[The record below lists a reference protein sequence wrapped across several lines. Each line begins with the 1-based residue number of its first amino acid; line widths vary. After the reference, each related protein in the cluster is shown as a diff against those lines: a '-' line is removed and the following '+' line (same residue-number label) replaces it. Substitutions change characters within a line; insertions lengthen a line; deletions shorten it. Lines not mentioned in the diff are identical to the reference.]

1 MKTPSLLPECATAIA
16 AVCAAGILASKLNI
30 DILAQISFT
39 ILIATISLLMIRTH
53 MRIRMM
59 HEQLV
64 IKERM
69 MKFAL
74 DDFAKKMSKR
84 QEESLRQISDTFEDR
99 SKRMYR

>member
-1 MKTPSLLPECATAIA
+1 MKTPSLLPECAAGIV
-16 AVCAAGILASKLNI
+16 AVCAAGILASKLHI

-53 MRIRMM
+53 MRIRAM

-74 DDFAKKMSKR
+74 DDFSKKMSKR
-84 QEESLRQISDTFEDR
+84 QEESLRQISDTLEEQ

>member
-1 MKTPSLLPECATAIA
+1 MKTPSLLPECSTGIV

-30 DILAQISFT
+30 DIFAQITFP
-39 ILIATISLLMIRTH
+39 ILIAAISLLMIRTN
-53 MRIRMM
+53 MRIQAM
-59 HEQLV
+59 HEQLI

-69 MKFAL
+69 MKFAF

-84 QEESLRQISDTFEDR
+84 QEESLRQLSDAFEER

>member
-1 MKTPSLLPECATAIA
+1 MNTSSLLPECATAII
-16 AVCAAGILASKLNI
+16 AVCAAGILAAQLNI
-30 DILAQISFT
+30 DLLAKISFT
-39 ILIATISLLMIRTH
+39 ILIAAISLLMIRTH
-53 MRIRMM
+53 MCIRMM
-59 HEQLV
+59 QKQLL